1 MSAINTARINYLYKE
16 YFKEVSKKNNDLKY
30 DENRKYYAETLEH
43 FKEME
48 QNGDFEKEIDIEIAT
63 FKYCDEN
70 IEKAFIIKID
80 GKNYMKNNY
89 YTNDLFFDK
98 DGKIKSYT
106 PNFHHNL
113 KSFKIRTSLMKII
126 ANKVIN
132 IYKYSINSLYRIY
145 DDADTLTDIIYNI
158 LSQNIGELIR
168 VNYERMKT
176 IKENKNKPYR
186 YQKLFEYK
194 ILKEPLEVYTDMI
207 TLEDY
212 IKMLI

>member
-1 MSAINTARINYLYKE
+1 MSAINTVRINYLYKE

-30 DENRKYYAETLEH
+30 DENRNYYTETLEH

-48 QNGDFEKEIDIEIAT
+48 QNGDFEKEIDIEIAI

-126 ANKVIN
+126 ANKIIN